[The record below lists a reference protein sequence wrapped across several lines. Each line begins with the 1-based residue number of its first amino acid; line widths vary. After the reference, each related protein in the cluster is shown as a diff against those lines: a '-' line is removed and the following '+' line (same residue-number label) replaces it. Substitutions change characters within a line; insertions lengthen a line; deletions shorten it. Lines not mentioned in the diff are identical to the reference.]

1 MCPVAVAAIAVGVGM
16 EVKED
21 VAVLVG
27 VSVDMVNQNCPL
39 EPNLSVN
46 SARRLATWSPVAGNG
61 LIGTSLSHS
70 VLRPNRMLIVCVLR
84 NQIYTLTVQKM
95 DTK

>member
-1 MCPVAVAAIAVGVGM
+1 MCPVAVAAIAVGVGV

-46 SARRLATWSPVAGNG
+46 SARRLAT
-61 LIGTSLSHS
+61 
-70 VLRPNRMLIVCVLR
+70 
-84 NQIYTLTVQKM
+84 
-95 DTK
+95 